1 MISGANYR
9 DGVAI
14 TPDGAVYV
22 FGIPSTTNISTTST
36 GKGAKA
42 YPRGHKVTSDGA
54 LYVRYV

>member
-22 FGIPSTTNISTTST
+22 FGVASTASVPATAVS
-36 GKGAKA
+36 KGVKA
-42 YPRGHKVTSDGA
+42 HPRGHKVTSDGA

>member
-22 FGIPSTTNISTTST
+22 FGIPSATNISTTS
-36 GKGAKA
+36 GSGVKA
-42 YPRGHKVTSDGA
+42 YPMGQKVTSDGA